1 MTRRW
6 RLIAGIGSIAVAGV
20 AVASLDRVREAL
32 DGSRSET
39 DPAPPHARWLE
50 RGGAALHAAVERVEP
65 GPGMAARLA
74 GALDRLTDPGV
85 APSRAGALAL
95 SAAGSRPVA
104 WAVRELADEA
114 GAGDEGRRALARY
127 LTRAAAAPERL
138 GPLLPLPGVLPALL
152 RLAAA
157 DAGLAA
163 SLGAALSPG
172 RLAEA
177 APPADVRAVLA
188 WLEEDP
194 GTGVE
199 SHGLGVAGAP
209 LLAARSRAGSSLQHD
224 PAASS
229 ASTLL
234 ALRCLRG
241 WAQASV
247 VNCATLA
254 RAGAG
259 PVLPRFLALAAGQPE
274 RQELC
279 GLMKDLARGCPPSV
293 PLEAAGWLHPQ
304 LCTAADAAA
313 AGEGALLHAS
323 LTAFAACVRRRGPG
337 DGVPPALLK
346 GTVLPLLHRI
356 SAGGNESP
364 RRPVATVVRALAMTG
379 ALDPAARDAWAETV
393 LGWARHAA
401 GEPSGEADAA
411 TLRRS
416 ARACQ
421 PFTLALESLVEAG
434 CRAGL
439 YAWLA
444 EMVVAL
450 SFVVQPYG
458 EEALAAVK
466 GDQAAL
472 QAGSRTAAW
481 LGGWLPA
488 WAGGQALAVEAG
500 APGAGLAPG
509 STRGPPHDAEGP
521 ASSWWA
527 WRPWGGGE
535 SPPAEGT
542 LDAAPGA
549 LDPAA
554 DRPAPALGTDAGPP
568 SGPAPAAPPG
578 GPNDSDLAL
587 YIHAAPVGPAF
598 VRAVAGELLPGSTWD
613 LPLDASEDALSS
625 LAVARAGAPG
635 GEGADAGPS
644 AAAVAQTIAVMTAL
658 ASDEARRAWLLR
670 MGVLRALRLVL
681 AAQEGPPADDAEA
694 GWAAPGLAGG
704 GTLTL
709 ALAQQAARLLSLLG
723 TDAPGARALASGP
736 GARDPGGWVAWL
748 QSCAGAADCSLSS
761 AATKA
766 LLHAESVRGEG
777 RAARSLLPG
786 PAATAAARRA
796 AATDGGEAPWAAPAL
811 AVEVLEAV
819 RAALDGEGAAGG
831 AGARGERRLVLR
843 DGMHLF
849 VPGAEHHAVLARC
862 GRDATGPGTP
872 LMDVVFVHGIR
883 GGAFAT
889 WRQEG
894 SPRPGKGAA
903 FEHHA
908 CWPAAWLSEELP
920 EARLLTVEY
929 AAPASGWEGESLPFE
944 HTVAQLAGMLLD
956 AGVGARP
963 TVFVCHSMGGVLV
976 KELLAQAQAKEQ
988 GHAWHKLACNTLG
1001 LVSYAVPHSGSRLA
1015 DLGWQLRYVG
1025 GFPAGAVAHLKTS
1038 ELHLED
1044 VNAAVRGM
1052 HRRGGLAVL
1061 SFGEGKPTRVAYI
1074 KTLVVPL
1081 ESAYPGYGEF
1091 FVLPSHDHVSACKPT
1106 DRSDA
1111 AYAKALDFLGRCAR
1125 SAARRRAEAHTA
1137 DDVEAAA
1144 L

>member
-39 DPAPPHARWLE
+39 DP
-50 RGGAALHAAVERVEP
+50 
-65 GPGMAARLA
+65 
-74 GALDRLTDPGV
+74 
-85 APSRAGALAL
+85 
-95 SAAGSRPVA
+95 
-104 WAVRELADEA
+104 
-114 GAGDEGRRALARY
+114 
-127 LTRAAAAPERL
+127 
-138 GPLLPLPGVLPALL
+138 
-152 RLAAA
+152 
-157 DAGLAA
+157 
-163 SLGAALSPG
+163 
-172 RLAEA
+172 
-177 APPADVRAVLA
+177 
-188 WLEEDP
+188 EDP

-199 SHGLGVAGAP
+199 SRGLGVAGDP
-209 LLAARSRAGSSLQHD
+209 SLAARSRAGSSLQHD

-356 SAGGNESP
+356 SAGGNEGP

-458 EEALAAVK
+458 EEALAAV
-466 GDQAAL
+466 
-472 QAGSRTAAW
+472 
-481 LGGWLPA
+481 
-488 WAGGQALAVEAG
+488 
-500 APGAGLAPG
+500 
-509 STRGPPHDAEGP
+509 
-521 ASSWWA
+521 
-527 WRPWGGGE
+527 
-535 SPPAEGT
+535 
-542 LDAAPGA
+542 
-549 LDPAA
+549 
-554 DRPAPALGTDAGPP
+554 
-568 SGPAPAAPPG
+568 
-578 GPNDSDLAL
+578 
-587 YIHAAPVGPAF
+587 
-598 VRAVAGELLPGSTWD
+598 
-613 LPLDASEDALSS
+613 
-625 LAVARAGAPG
+625 
-635 GEGADAGPS
+635 
-644 AAAVAQTIAVMTAL
+644 MTAL

-694 GWAAPGLAGG
+694 GWTAPGLAGG

-709 ALAQQAARLLSLLG
+709 ALAQQAARLLSLL
-723 TDAPGARALASGP
+723 
-736 GARDPGGWVAWL
+736 
-748 QSCAGAADCSLSS
+748 
-761 AATKA
+761 
-766 LLHAESVRGEG
+766 
-777 RAARSLLPG
+777 
-786 PAATAAARRA
+786 
-796 AATDGGEAPWAAPAL
+796 
-811 AVEVLEAV
+811 
-819 RAALDGEGAAGG
+819 
-831 AGARGERRLVLR
+831 
-843 DGMHLF
+843 
-849 VPGAEHHAVLARC
+849 
-862 GRDATGPGTP
+862 GTP

-976 KELLAQAQAKEQ
+976 KELLAQAQAKEN

-1091 FVLPSHDHVSACKPT
+1091 FVLPSHDHISACKPT

-1111 AYAKALDFLGRCAR
+1111 AYAKALDFLGRTVYQTMQTVSMQLQKSPAVHEEVWLYCSPAIL
-1125 SAARRRAEAHTA
+1125 EA
-1137 DDVEAAA
+1137 
-1144 L
+1144 